1 MRHPIE
7 KSPRD
12 GTAIILED
20 DASGTYDVAHWST
33 EAGEWLGENGEP
45 IKIAPTHWYPIPRDQ
60 YLSREDEGAR
70 DQPRSGRSR
79 RLASIAVTLVAAAL
93 IVTYFR
99 AEVAGYVTR
108 YSGQQDFLGVNA
120 IGEYITGL
128 LASQG
133 SRKSTVAA
141 EPQVEA
147 GQASAPA
154 QAQQTAKVQ
163 QIAAVPVAKAQ
174 QSLDDDRTE
183 GRAQAATE
191 PRRAIEGPDVQL
203 YAEAE
208 KSARSLEEDREKAA
222 GLALE
227 AATVRKELAAIT
239 EQNRRAL
246 EEERAR
252 GAALAGELA
261 ATQRENEKQ
270 AALLKASGET
280 GQQKQAEAAQRARSL
295 EAEREKAAGLARDA
309 TPHEKSWPRAR
320 SSIVKR
326 SKRNADAARRCGAN
340 SQRRS
345 VNLRRGR
352 HGWARPTTKQRST
365 SRRRRRRTHDWSKR
379 RAKDRPLSRWRLP
392 PHEKSWTR
400 ARSSIA
406 RRSKR
411 SAHVVRR
418 CGTNSQ
424 RRSANLRRRRHNW
437 AGPARKQSSSSRR
450 RKA

>member
-108 YSGQQDFLGVNA
+108 YAGQQDFLGVNA
-120 IGEYITGL
+120 IGGYITGL
-128 LASQG
+128 LAYQG

-141 EPQVEA
+141 ERQVEA

-174 QSLDDDRTE
+174 QSLEDDRTE

-208 KSARSLEEDREKAA
+208 KSARSLEEDREKAV

-227 AATVRKELAAIT
+227 AATARKELAAIT

-295 EAEREKAAGLARDA
+295 EAEREKAAGLAREA
-309 TPHEKSWPRAR
+309 A
-320 SSIVKR
+320 
-326 SKRNADAARRCGAN
+326 AARKELAASAEQHRQA
-340 SQRRS
+340 
-345 VNLRRGR
+345 LEEERGR
-352 HGWARPTTKQRST
+352 R
-365 SRRRRRRTHDWSKR
+365 
-379 RAKDRPLSRWRLP
+379 
-392 PHEKSWTR
+392 
-400 ARSSIA
+400 
-406 RRSKR
+406 
-411 SAHVVRR
+411 
-418 CGTNSQ
+418 
-424 RRSANLRRRRHNW
+424 
-437 AGPARKQSSSSRR
+437 
-450 RKA
+450 